1 MAGWGAFPSRGAP
14 SQPQGGDW
22 QVRRLDSGDAM
33 EGRGPSAGGD
43 FSAPPADPAGGAPD
57 PGSDGPGVTEPAP
70 TLNHPCSFFL
80 AGSCR
85 FGARCRNPHP
95 GAPPAAPQ
103 PPHEPPSKKSLERPS
118 KKPPM
123 KTAGDVVSRILWDR
137 QLPPGEFTVGHLDR
151 FSGVREDAFTAFCW
165 EDLASVGPEVLAIP
179 QHRIQYFKYRGR
191 VVWDKASRL
200 DDVFGS
206 TGGGRTILE
215 VMEEEAGRQEA
226 VGMGDGGAGVPEE
239 AVAPENE
246 EEEDVAE
253 PGAQSCPPAPPRP
266 THFVAARITSPE
278 LRDSVARLQEALS
291 QADPTVAEFCTP
303 LTTLHLTLCLLRLDG
318 AAEMQAAVTAL
329 RELQAEHRR
338 LLPPAPLLR
347 FRGLGTFWG
356 RVLYAAPVPGPEL
369 AGLAHALEQG
379 FVCKGLTVVPLP
391 AHDCFHLTVAKIPA
405 GGEPRLNLPPEPPGE
420 ELGTQAVE
428 SLCLCQVGG
437 GRRTDGFY
445 STLVELDLY

>member
-1 MAGWGAFPSRGAP
+1 
-14 SQPQGGDW
+14 
-22 QVRRLDSGDAM
+22 M
-33 EGRGPSAGGD
+33 EGRGPSTGED
-43 FSAPPADPAGGAPD
+43 FAAPRADPAGGAPD

-70 TLNHPCSFFL
+70 TLSSPCRFFL
-80 AGSCR
+80 AGGCR
-85 FGARCRNPHP
+85 FGARCRNLHP
-95 GAPPAAPQ
+95 GALPGASQ
-103 PPHEPPSKKSLERPS
+103 PPPEPRSKKPPS

-123 KTAGDVVSRILWDR
+123 KTAGDVISRILWDR
-137 QLPPGEFTVGHLDR
+137 QLPPGDFTVGHLDR

-215 VMEEEAGRQEA
+215 VMEEEARRQQA
-226 VGMGDGGAGVPEE
+226 VGRGDGGAGVPEA
-239 AVAPENE
+239 AVALESKE
-246 EEEDVAE
+246 KEEDDEAE
-253 PGAQSCPPAPPRP
+253 PGAQSHPPAGPRP
-266 THFVAARITSPE
+266 THFVAVRITSPE
-278 LRDSVARLQEALS
+278 LRGSVARLQEALS
-291 QADPTVAEFCTP
+291 QADPALAEFCAP
-303 LTTLHLTLCLLRLDG
+303 LATLHLTLCLLRLDG
-318 AAEMQAAVTAL
+318 AGEMQAAVTAL

-347 FRGLGTFWG
+347 FRGLGTFQR
-356 RVLYAAPVPGPEL
+356 RVLYAAPAPGPEL
-369 AGLAHALEQG
+369 VGLAHALERG
-379 FVCKGLTVVPLP
+379 FACKGLTVVPLL

-405 GGEPRLNLPPEPPGE
+405 GGEPRLNLPPESPRE

>member
-1 MAGWGAFPSRGAP
+1 MQAWLRDTQLLRGRP
-14 SQPQGGDW
+14 
-22 QVRRLDSGDAM
+22 DSVDAM
-33 EGRGPSAGGD
+33 EGPSAAGD
-43 FSAPPADPAGGAPD
+43 SAAPPANPTGGAPE
-57 PGSDGPGVTEPAP
+57 PGCDGPGVTDPAP
-70 TLNHPCSFFL
+70 TLSPTCRFFL

-103 PPHEPPSKKSLERPS
+103 PPPKCPS

-137 QLPPGEFTVGHLDR
+137 QLPPGAFTVGHLDR
-151 FSGVREDAFTAFCW
+151 FSGVREDAFTAFSW

-179 QHRIQYFKYRGR
+179 QHRIQYFKYRDR

-215 VMEEEAGRQEA
+215 VMEEEAGRQQA
-226 VGMGDGGAGVPEE
+226 VGMGDGGSAGGCSPAGGAGVPEE
-239 AVAPENE
+239 AVAPES
-246 EEEDVAE
+246 EEEDEDAEAE
-253 PGAQSCPPAPPRP
+253 PGALSRPPVASQPPRP
-266 THFVAARITSPE
+266 THFVAVRITSPE
-278 LRDSVARLQEALS
+278 LRGSVARLQEALT
-291 QADPTVAEFCTP
+291 QANPGLAEFCAP
-303 LTTLHLTLCLLRLDG
+303 LPTLHLTLCLLRLDG
-318 AAEMQAAVTAL
+318 AGEMQAAVTAL
-329 RELQAEHRR
+329 RELQAEHRH
-338 LLPPAPLLR
+338 LLPPTPLLR
-347 FRGLGTFWG
+347 FRGLGTFQG
-356 RVLYAAPVPGPEL
+356 RVLYAAPAPGPEL

-379 FVCKGLTVVPLP
+379 FVCKGLTVFPLP

-405 GGEPRLNLPPEPPGE
+405 GGELKLSLPAEPPGE

-428 SLCLCQVGG
+428 SLCLCQVGR

>member
-1 MAGWGAFPSRGAP
+1 
-14 SQPQGGDW
+14 
-22 QVRRLDSGDAM
+22 M
-33 EGRGPSAGGD
+33 EGRGPSTGED
-43 FSAPPADPAGGAPD
+43 FAAPRADPAGGAPD
-57 PGSDGPGVTEPAP
+57 PGSNGPGVTEPAP
-70 TLNHPCSFFL
+70 TLSSPCRFFL

-85 FGARCRNPHP
+85 FGARCRNLHP
-95 GAPPAAPQ
+95 GALPGTPQ
-103 PPHEPPSKKSLERPS
+103 PPPEPRSKEPRS

-123 KTAGDVVSRILWDR
+123 KTAGDVISRILWDR
-137 QLPPGEFTVGHLDR
+137 QLPPGDFTVGHLDR

-215 VMEEEAGRQEA
+215 VMEEEAGRQQA
-226 VGMGDGGAGVPEE
+226 VGRGDGGAGVPEA
-239 AVAPENE
+239 AVALESE
-246 EEEDVAE
+246 EKEEDDEAE
-253 PGAQSCPPAPPRP
+253 PGAQSHPPAGPRP
-266 THFVAARITSPE
+266 THFVAVRITSPE
-278 LRDSVARLQEALS
+278 LRGSVARLQEALS
-291 QADPTVAEFCTP
+291 QADPALAEFCAP
-303 LTTLHLTLCLLRLDG
+303 LATLHLTLCLLRLHG
-318 AAEMQAAVTAL
+318 AGEMQSAVTAL

-347 FRGLGTFWG
+347 FRGLATFQR
-356 RVLYAAPVPGPEL
+356 RVLYAAAAPGPEL
-369 AGLAHALEQG
+369 VGLAHALERG
-379 FVCKGLTVVPLP
+379 FACKGLTVVPLL
-391 AHDCFHLTVAKIPA
+391 AHDCFHLTVAKIPV
-405 GGEPRLNLPPEPPGE
+405 GGEPRLSLPPESPRE